1 MIFGQM
7 TKGQI
12 YDYYLS
18 QRDGQGK
25 WGERVFAH
33 YLKGMGID
41 IEYNDT
47 SDYDIK
53 ATKRETTLKFEIKT
67 DTYELKRNLT
77 DNVFIE
83 FEDFG
88 KPSGI
93 SITHADYYVTI
104 FPLQK
109 EMYIIETEVLKTMLD
124 PNNIYLGAGTTGE
137 GKAYLVKKELFR
149 RKELD
154 WERWSSGIKQ
164 DWFEWYDMKRKGLI

>member
-1 MIFGQM
+1 M
-7 TKGQI
+7 TNKQI
-12 YDYYLS
+12 YEYYLT
-18 QRDGQGK
+18 QLNGQGQ

-33 YLKGMGID
+33 YLKGMGFD
-41 IEYNDT
+41 IEYNNT

-53 ATKRETTLKFEIKT
+53 ANKRDKELLFEIKT
-67 DTYELKRNLT
+67 DTFELKRNLT

-93 SITHADYYVTI
+93 SITLADYYITI

-109 EMYIIETEVLKTMLD
+109 EMYVIETEVLKTLLD

-137 GKAYLVKKELFR
+137 GKAYLVKKELLR

-154 WERWSSGIKQ
+154 WERWTTGKNQ